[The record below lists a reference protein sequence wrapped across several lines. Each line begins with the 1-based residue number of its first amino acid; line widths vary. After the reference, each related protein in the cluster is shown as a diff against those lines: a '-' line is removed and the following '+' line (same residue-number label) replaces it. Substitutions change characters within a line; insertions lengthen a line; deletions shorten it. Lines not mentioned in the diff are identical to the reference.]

1 VIDSEPIG
9 ILKLSLETG
18 IPDHLV
24 RYSLRVLEQQGLI
37 APSTQGAVATKSAKE
52 AYSEFRT
59 ELEKIMEMTEDIKRL
74 GFGDDGNE
82 KSDLK
87 YEYLYHIAD
96 AKFRAFGHTMEEVF
110 ENAALAMFIL

>member
-1 VIDSEPIG
+1 MLTRRVQHELELLKRHLIILKKVIDSGPIG

-52 AYSEFRT
+52 AYSEFKT
-59 ELEKIMEMTEDIKRL
+59 ELERIAEMTEDIKRI
-74 GFGDDGNE
+74 GFGD
-82 KSDLK
+82 
-87 YEYLYHIAD
+87 
-96 AKFRAFGHTMEEVF
+96 
-110 ENAALAMFIL
+110 